1 MNPQEAQDKLDAYVK
16 TVEEIDKGF
25 ERSLEEY
32 ATVFIERDQIEDA
45 LAEGLDAQ
53 DEYLVALY
61 AADAKLRTL
70 LRPTKVSIHG
80 EQPERRF
87 WWWGVPKR
95 NAEALEEAARGAGWI
110 D

>member
-1 MNPQEAQDKLDAYVK
+1 MDLQEAQDKLEAYVK
-16 TVEEIDKGF
+16 TVEEIDRGF

-32 ATVFIERDQIEDA
+32 AQVFIVRDEIEDA
-45 LAEGLDAQ
+45 LAEGLDAP
-53 DEYLVALY
+53 DDYLVALY

-70 LRPTKVSIHG
+70 LRPTKHSIHG
-80 EQPERRF
+80 DQPERRF

-95 NAEALEEAARGAGWI
+95 NAEALEESARQAGWI

>member
-1 MNPQEAQDKLDAYVK
+1 MDKQKAEEQLAIYVK
-16 TVEEIDKGF
+16 VVEEIDRGF
-25 ERSLEEY
+25 ERSIEEY
-32 ATVFIERDQIEDA
+32 SKCFVERDAIEDA
-45 LAEGLDAQ
+45 LAAGLDTD
-53 DEYLVALY
+53 DEFLVRLY

-70 LRPTKVSIHG
+70 LRPTKHSIHG

-95 NAEALEEAARGAGWI
+95 NAEALEEAARQTGWI